1 MSSNHYSGVV
11 TPEIPRLIVDRARRL
26 KVSPDDIEDLQQR
39 IVPLLAKFQ
48 FDHARANGA
57 SRQTAMT
64 AVVDR
69 QIKMHLRSKRRYRVR
84 IEQLQTQQSETAS
97 DEALVTDHTAD
108 SANADR
114 RMDVAKAIADLP
126 EFDQRVCL
134 ALSKG
139 MSIAAIAREVCRGRD
154 AVNGAIRRTRRTFE
168 NMGLRAWVDAN
179 AATPA
184 HASTGR
190 AQ

>member
-1 MSSNHYSGVV
+1 M
-11 TPEIPRLIVDRARRL
+11 
-26 KVSPDDIEDLQQR
+26 
-39 IVPLLAKFQ
+39 PLLAKFE
-48 FDHARANGA
+48 FDPARANGA

-84 IEQLQTQQSETAS
+84 IERLQTQQSETAS
-97 DEALVTDHTAD
+97 DEALVTDHAAD

-126 EFDQRVCL
+126 EFDRRVCL

-139 MSIAAIAREVCRGRD
+139 MSITAIAREVGRGRD

-179 AATPA
+179 ATTPS
-184 HASTGR
+184 HPSQGR